1 MAKPRFLLILVA
13 ALLCVFLLWP
23 QTLPGWERPTDAPAR
38 QSRQLH
44 HRLQQALH
52 CISPQRQDLPAPLNQ
67 NGIDMLE
74 SLLIQEGCSTLD
86 THSTDSA
93 YLANPQPLLRFYA
106 GEAPSATVFQL
117 TGTSLS
123 CLHFFTQ
130 GRDRFCLTALV
141 EWDSSGAPF
150 VQETQLLP
158 LYDMD
163 LVQENTLYYRLYP
176 AGDPHYIDYAYFRL
190 TPPNPDLEELCRQC
204 IQSVGYRF
212 VNLFLCDWD
221 EGHWG
226 ELSLPDLF
234 EYLSPLETG
243 QPVDFSVYP
252 AADGDWVQVPQAQ
265 MAAALSPYF
274 QMDEETLAQR
284 CGFRDGYCLWRP
296 IHGDDLTVWELPLY
310 LPEVTACQTH
320 PDGTKTLQVQ
330 VRCPEYKCNDYF
342 THEVTIR
349 PTETGFQYVS
359 NRITSGREHLPP
371 SASRRELFPG

>member
-1 MAKPRFLLILVA
+1 MTKPRFLLILAA
-13 ALLCVFLLWP
+13 ALLCAFLLWP
-23 QTLPGWERPTDAPAR
+23 RTLPSWERPEAAPIL

-44 HRLQQALH
+44 RSLRQAAQCL
-52 CISPQRQDLPAPLNQ
+52 SPVSQGDQDA
-67 NGIDMLE
+67 LE
-74 SLLIQEGCSTLD
+74 ALLIQQGFSTLD
-86 THSTDSA
+86 TCDQMPA
-93 YLANPQPLLRFYA
+93 YLTNPQPLLRFCA

-117 TGTSLS
+117 AGSSLS

-141 EWDSSGAPF
+141 EWDRSGSPF
-150 VQETQLLP
+150 VRETQLLP
-158 LYDMD
+158 LYDME

-190 TPPNPDLEELCRQC
+190 TPPDPELEELCRQC

-212 VNLFLCDWD
+212 VNLFLCDWE

-243 QPVDFSVYP
+243 QPVDFSAYP
-252 AADGDWVQVPQAQ
+252 AAAGDWVRVPQGQ

-274 QMDEETLAQR
+274 QMDEDTLAQR
-284 CGFRDGYCLWRP
+284 CGFRDGCCLWRP
-296 IHGDDLTVWELPLY
+296 IHGNDLTVWELPLY
-310 LPEVTACQTH
+310 LPEVTACQPH
-320 PDGTKTLQVQ
+320 PDGTKTLRVQ
-330 VRCPEYKCNDYF
+330 VRCPEYKRNDYF

-359 NRITSGREHLPP
+359 NRITSGWEHLPP
-371 SASRRELFPG
+371 SASRAELFPA

>member
-1 MAKPRFLLILVA
+1 MTKPHFLLILAA
-13 ALLCVFLLWP
+13 ALLCAFLLRP
-23 QTLPGWERPTDAPAR
+23 RTLPGWERPEAAPIL

-44 HRLQQALH
+44 RSLRQAVQCL
-52 CISPQRQDLPAPLNQ
+52 SPVSQGDQDA
-67 NGIDMLE
+67 LE
-74 SLLIQEGCSTLD
+74 ALLIQQGFSTLD
-86 THSTDSA
+86 TCDQMPA

-117 TGTSLS
+117 AGSSLS
-123 CLHFFTQ
+123 CLYFFTQ

-141 EWDSSGAPF
+141 EWDRSGSPF

-158 LYDMD
+158 LYDME

-190 TPPNPDLEELCRQC
+190 TPPDPDLEALCRQC

-212 VNLFLCDWD
+212 VNLFLCDWE

-252 AADGDWVQVPQAQ
+252 AVDGDWVQVPQFQ
-265 MAAALSPYF
+265 MVAALSPYF

-284 CGFRDGYCLWRP
+284 CSFRDGCCLWRP
-296 IHGDDLTVWELPLY
+296 IHGNDLTVWELPLY
-310 LPEVTACQTH
+310 LPEVTACQPH

-359 NRITSGREHLPP
+359 NRITSGWEHLPP
-371 SASRRELFPG
+371 RASRRELFPG